1 MGLEPQLAP
10 YFASVKG
17 VTQTLIGT
25 YNGVKLTV
33 PISSGQL
40 IPGLALQ
47 TGGVDTSDN
56 YFKVVTHKFHQA
68 WLAQINQP
76 NFVLPEPRQNLGT
89 APANTSAVSF
99 NTENII
105 LSEGLFIF
113 KTDSNLF
120 DNASEQ
126 PSSAITRE
134 IAAEIDLEG
143 RNEPPV

>member
-1 MGLEPQLAP
+1 M
-10 YFASVKG
+10 
-17 VTQTLIGT
+17 IGT

-56 YFKVVTHKFHQA
+56 YFKVVTHKFHKA

-76 NFVLPEPRQNLGT
+76 NFVLPESRQNLGT

-105 LSEGLFIF
+105 LFEGLFIF